1 MTCLLVLS
9 HSLVSWPK
17 EIRAQGWGGGEPLAL
32 LWSPC
37 GKCKGLGFNLTSRG
51 RSAGSHLSLT
61 PAGHEVNAWLV
72 RHLRM
77 HVSSGI
83 HPDLP
88 SLGRQSP
95 LTCVSVWLF
104 WNPGLLASPAQCFK
118 VSFSFLFFSPKL
130 LMTFLFPFC
139 CPSCLLSWAKQHLFP
154 SSQFSILMRSHW
166 HLRINLLKCK
176 SWVVLYA
183 NSSLPSAPSL
193 SKWSHVGSIKAESAF
208 RMHR

>member
-104 WNPGLLASPAQCFK
+104 WNPGLLASPAQ
-118 VSFSFLFFSPKL
+118 SSPPAWYSSPPYYA
-130 LMTFLFPFC
+130 FPGA
-139 CPSCLLSWAKQHLFP
+139 SSGR
-154 SSQFSILMRSHW
+154 SSQQYLNPGQKWRVLPEIRD
-166 HLRINLLKCK
+166 LRTPLT
-176 SWVVLYA
+176 
-183 NSSLPSAPSL
+183 
-193 SKWSHVGSIKAESAF
+193 
-208 RMHR
+208 